1 MTERLDKFLSNQK
14 IGSRKEVAQFAKK
27 GMISVN
33 GLIVSKADIK
43 IDPEN
48 DEIRFMGEIVSYSQ
62 YIYIMLNKPKGVVS
76 ATEDKRDTTVVDLL
90 TDNLKRKG
98 IFPAGRLDR
107 NTTGLLIITDDGDM
121 AHRMLAPKSHV
132 YKIYRAKLEKPI
144 KESDKSEFE
153 KGIKYGEIE
162 FLPAELRVPNA
173 CEPNVALVRIREGKF
188 HQVKRMFEALDNKVV
203 ELKRLSVG
211 GLRLDEN
218 LEEGQYRLLD
228 KLEIDSIFN
237 SVVQL
242 DDI

>member
-14 IGSRKEVAQFAKK
+14 IGSRKEVSGFAKK
-27 GMISVN
+27 GMITVN
-33 GLIVSKADIK
+33 GKPISKADIK

-48 DEIRFMGEIVSYSQ
+48 DEVRFMGEIVSYSK
-62 YIYIMLNKPKGVVS
+62 YIYVMLNKPKGVVS
-76 ATEDKRDTTVVDLL
+76 ATDDKRDTTVVDLL
-90 TDNLKRKG
+90 PDNYKRKG

-107 NTTGLLIITDDGDM
+107 NTTGLLVITDDGDM

-132 YKIYRAKLEKPI
+132 YKIYRVELEKPV
-144 KESDKSEFE
+144 KESDKEKFE

-162 FLPAELRVPNA
+162 FLPAEIRVPNEN
-173 CEPNVALVRIREGKF
+173 EPNVALVRIREGKF
-188 HQVKRMFEALDNKVV
+188 HQVKRMFEALDNKVL
-203 ELKRLSVG
+203 ELKRISVG
-211 GLRLDEN
+211 GLMLDES
-218 LEEGQYRLLD
+218 LEEGQCRLLD

>member
-14 IGSRKEVAQFAKK
+14 IGSRKEVSGFAKK
-27 GMISVN
+27 GMITVN
-33 GLIVSKADIK
+33 GKVVSKADIK

-48 DEIRFMGEIVSYSQ
+48 DEIRFMGEIVSYSK
-62 YIYIMLNKPKGVVS
+62 YIYVMLNKPKGVVS
-76 ATEDKRDTTVVDLL
+76 ATDDKRDTTVIDLL
-90 TDNLKRKG
+90 PDNYKRKG

-107 NTTGLLIITDDGDM
+107 NTTGLLVITDDGDM

-132 YKIYRAKLEKPI
+132 FKIYRAELEKPV
-144 KESDKSEFE
+144 KESDKAEFE

-162 FLPAELRVPNA
+162 FLPAEIRVPNEN
-173 CEPNVALVRIREGKF
+173 EPNVALVRIREGKF
-188 HQVKRMFEALDNKVV
+188 HQVKRMFEALDNKVL
-203 ELKRLSVG
+203 ELKRISVG
-211 GLRLDEN
+211 GLTLDES
-218 LEEGQYRLLD
+218 LDEGQCRLLD

>member
-14 IGSRKEVAQFAKK
+14 IGSRKEVSQFAKK

-33 GLIVSKADIK
+33 GSLVSKADIK

-48 DEIRFMGEIVSYSQ
+48 DEIRFMGEIVSYRK

-90 TDNLKRKG
+90 SDNLKRKG

-132 YKIYRAKLEKPI
+132 YKIYRATLEKPI
-144 KESDKSEFE
+144 KESDKAEFE

-173 CEPNVALVRIREGKF
+173 EEPNVALVRIREGKF
-188 HQVKRMFEALDNKVV
+188 HQVKRMFEALDNKVI